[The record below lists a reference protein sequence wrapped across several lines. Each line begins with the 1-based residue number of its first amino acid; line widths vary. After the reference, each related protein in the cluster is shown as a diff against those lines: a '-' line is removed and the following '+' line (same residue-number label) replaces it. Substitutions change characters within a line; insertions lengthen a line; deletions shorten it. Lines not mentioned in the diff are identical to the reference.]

1 MNRPC
6 PLCEPADLAI
16 IWQNHWLYVVDAQEP
31 AYPGFCRVVWRDH
44 QREMTDLT
52 SAQRNEIM
60 AAVFTI
66 EQVLREQLQPTK
78 INLASLGNQ
87 VPHLH
92 WHIIPRFVDDQ
103 QFPDA
108 IWASAKHSNPPTLT
122 VSTTQLSDW
131 LTPALDDALPT
142 D

>member
-1 MNRPC
+1 M
-6 PLCEPADLAI
+6 
-16 IWQNHWLYVVDAQEP
+16 IWQTHWLYVVDAQEP
-31 AYPGFCRVVWRDH
+31 AYPGLCRVVWRDH